1 MSETNDKPTIPKRVF
16 IVPYRNRIQHKFF
29 FSKYMSFI
37 LEDKKDYEIYF
48 SHQCDART
56 FNRGAIKNIG
66 FIAIKNK
73 YPDHYKNI
81 TFIFND
87 IDTIPFHKIFDY
99 ETTVGTVKHYYG
111 FKYALGGIVVM
122 KGADFEKING
132 FPCYWGWGMEDNAL
146 QKRCEKHRLIIDR
159 SNFYEIGKPQILQLF
174 DGISR
179 IISKKD
185 PWRSENDNGIDGL
198 QTISRLNY
206 TIDNISDNPNDNI
219 YNLNDP
225 RFLYIN
231 IKTFLTYIP
240 YEGDEYFNYDL
251 REPKRK
257 IIRPDKIKQ
266 TRQVVATTDDWSNI
280 PYYPTTKER
289 REQTA
294 MYLVKTGKQ
303 VPISLLKQIQKDK
316 ENAIEKDVFNIITNS
331 ANDSISNIPPPP
343 TNKTLYA
350 LQKHPGPPLL
360 QPQQNHRQVV
370 YNNNNNNNSI
380 RSQPPNIYSPEYAS
394 YVGARQRAASS
405 VRIKLGGA
413 Y

>member
-1 MSETNDKPTIPKRVF
+1 MSENNNKIITIPKRVF

-56 FNRGAIKNIG
+56 FNRGAVKNIG

-73 YPDHYKNI
+73 YPEHYKNI

-122 KGADFEKING
+122 KGGDFEKING

-146 QKRCEKHRLIIDR
+146 QKRCDRNKLIIDR

-206 TIDNISDNPNDNI
+206 KIDNISDNPNDNI
-219 YNLNDP
+219 YNIDDP
-225 RFLYIN
+225 RFFYIN
-231 IKTFLTYIP
+231 IKTFLTYLP

-316 ENAIEKDVFNIITNS
+316 EQDIENDVFNIVTNS
-331 ANDSISNIPPPP
+331 TNDSISNIPPQPQ
-343 TNKTLYA
+343 
-350 LQKHPGPPLL
+350 LQKQKAHFI
-360 QPQQNHRQVV
+360 NINNK
-370 YNNNNNNNSI
+370 NNNNNNNNNI
-380 RSQPPNIYSPEYAS
+380 RSNPPHIYSPEYAN

>member
-1 MSETNDKPTIPKRVF
+1 MSNNSICEFKDEVNIPKRVF

-29 FSKYMSFI
+29 FCKYMSFL
-37 LEDKKDYEIYF
+37 LEDNKDYEIYF

-56 FNRGAIKNIG
+56 FNRGAVKNIG

-99 ETTVGTVKHYYG
+99 ETEYGVVKHYYG
-111 FKYALGGIVVM
+111 YKYALGGIVVM

-132 FPCYWGWGMEDNAL
+132 FPSYWGWGMEDNTL
-146 QKRCEKHRLIIDR
+146 QKRCERHRLIIDR

-185 PWRSENDNGIDGL
+185 PWRSEKDDGIDGIR
-198 QTISRLNY
+198 TITKLLY
-206 TIDNISDNPNDNI
+206 KIDKISENPNDNI
-219 YNLNDP
+219 FNYEDP
-225 RFLYIN
+225 LIFFIN
-231 IKTFLTYIP
+231 IKTFLTHVR
-240 YEGDEYFNYDL
+240 YENDEYFNYDL

-257 IIRPDKIKQ
+257 IIHPDKVLQRTNKLVIS
-266 TRQVVATTDDWSNI
+266 TDDWSHI

-294 MYLVKTGKQ
+294 EYLLKSGKQ
-303 VPISLLKQIQKDK
+303 VPISLLQQIKKDK
-316 ENAIEKDVFNIITNS
+316 DELIRQDVFNNINTNNS
-331 ANDSISNIPPPP
+331 VADYGIGNDNISSIPINNHQFSQHVTNRDRYNQGHTFTPSIPRPPP
-343 TNKTLYA
+343 L
-350 LQKHPGPPLL
+350 
-360 QPQQNHRQVV
+360 
-370 YNNNNNNNSI
+370 
-380 RSQPPNIYSPEYAS
+380 YSPEYAN
-394 YVGARQRAASS
+394 YVGSRPRATASA
-405 VRIKLGGA
+405 RIKLGGVF
-413 Y
+413 

>member
-1 MSETNDKPTIPKRVF
+1 MTEFLTTNKISIPKTVF

-56 FNRGAIKNIG
+56 FNRGAVKNIG

-81 TFIFND
+81 NFVFND

-99 ETTVGTVKHYYG
+99 ETKIGTVKHYYG

-122 KGADFEKING
+122 KGVDFEKING
-132 FPCYWGWGMEDNAL
+132 YPCFWGWGMEDNVL
-146 QKRCEKHRLIIDR
+146 QKRCERNGLIIDR

-198 QTISRLNY
+198 QTISRLQY
-206 TIDNISDNPNDNI
+206 SIDKISENPNDNV
-219 YNLNDP
+219 YNFDDP
-225 RFLYIN
+225 KYFYIN
-231 IKTFLTYIP
+231 IKTFLTYLS

-257 IIRPDKIKQ
+257 IIRPDKIRQ
-266 TRQVVATTDDWSNI
+266 TNQVVATTDDWSNI

-294 MYLVKTGKQ
+294 MDLIKSGKQ
-303 VPISLLKQIQKDK
+303 VPINLIRQIQKDK
-316 ENAIEKDVFNIITNS
+316 EDTIKNDVYNKVSDVMTDSSNDVISKIPITQNISNPRNIRPNVKYNSNTITNK
-331 ANDSISNIPPPP
+331 NNIP
-343 TNKTLYA
+343 
-350 LQKHPGPPLL
+350 Q
-360 QPQQNHRQVV
+360 
-370 YNNNNNNNSI
+370 NNNNN
-380 RSQPPNIYSPEYAS
+380 RPHIYSPQYAN
-394 YVGARQRAASS
+394 YINAKQRAAPS

>member
-29 FSKYMSFI
+29 FGKYMSFI

-316 ENAIEKDVFNIITNS
+316 EDAIEKDVFNIITNS

-350 LQKHPGPPLL
+350 LQKHPRPPLL